1 MKKSMQWRLLILLFC
16 GFNVAVN
23 AAEVKNLYQAEV
35 ASAADNW
42 QQLALEQVLIRV
54 SGQADIA
61 QQPAIKAELSQVSA
75 YIKQFT
81 AVRQNGENITRVL
94 LDPARVNK
102 LLQQNNI
109 AVWGE
114 LRPDTL
120 IWLVQQDGAEREFIR
135 DANHDLVSNLK
146 QAFNQAALPLMLPLY
161 DMDDL
166 VTISESDV
174 WAGFWQQINQASNR
188 YNADV
193 IIAATIDKA
202 SANRD
207 SNNNKQQWRLTW
219 QRQDNG
225 RVIREQVIADDEAAL
240 MHGFAIKL
248 AQQLAAQ
255 YASVLSQ
262 QSVNTVL
269 IDVEAVSSLTDLVI
283 VQQLLQQLVGVSQ
296 VTVASYSQD
305 KASYSLQTAIAGD
318 GLLKA
323 LQFNKQFKL
332 QPNQFVPSALDSGT
346 MPALATFR
354 YLRH

>member
-1 MKKSMQWRLLILLFC
+1 MVIVMKNSLRWLLLILTLCSFS
-16 GFNVAVN
+16 FTAD
-23 AAEVKNLYQAEV
+23 AAQVKNLYQADV
-35 ASAADNW
+35 ASSASNW

-61 QQPAIKAELSQVSA
+61 QQAAIKAELGQVSA

-94 LDPARVNK
+94 LDPARVNR

-120 IWLVQQDGAEREFIR
+120 IWLVQQDASGRQFIR
-135 DANHDLVSNLK
+135 HADHDLISNLK
-146 QAFNQAALPLMLPLY
+146 RAFNQAALPLLLPLY

-166 VTISESDV
+166 VNISESDV

-193 IIAATIDKA
+193 VIAATIDTTTVDNA
-202 SANRD
+202 L
-207 SNNNKQQWRLTW
+207 QWRLTW
-219 QRQDNG
+219 QRQNDG
-225 RVIREQVIADDEAAL
+225 RIIREQFTADDEASL
-240 MHGFAIKL
+240 MQGFAAKL

-255 YASVLSQ
+255 YASVLSEQ
-262 QSVNTVL
+262 AASTVV
-269 IDVEAVSSLTDLVI
+269 INVEAVSSLTELVK
-283 VQQLLQQLVGVSQ
+283 VQQLLEQLVGVSQ
-296 VTVASYSQD
+296 VTISRYSED
-305 KASYSLQTAIAGD
+305 KASYSIQTAISGE

-323 LQFNKQFKL
+323 LQFNNQFKL
-332 QPNQFVPSALDSGT
+332 QPYEPIELAIDSSV